1 MRSWDGRWSDA
12 KIEAVRDNVSEDFV
26 IVYRTCANLYGYGID
41 GNPSAGLTWQKNAG
55 QTTLMWMG
63 LNQSGSL

>member
-1 MRSWDGRWSDA
+1 MVGP

-41 GNPSAGLTWQKNAG
+41 ESIRRITWQKERGADYAYG
-55 QTTLMWMG
+55 WD
-63 LNQSGSL
+63 